1 MRTNLLGYVL
11 GSENRRKIVQTL
23 LDYPQRQWTCSSLEE
38 AAKFSHAT
46 VFSVIVELR
55 EYGLLRQFRLS
66 RKMVVF
72 ELVPS
77 PLLNQVK
84 IVLGA
89 EKQAWI
95 EIAKELVKKIK
106 PKKPE
111 MVVLYGSV
119 AENKIKQGSDLDL
132 FILLRKPNKVLEEFI
147 FNEAGKLSLKYNH
160 TLSPLIMNKEEFKK
174 LAKKEDKFISNV
186 MRGEVLYGKNPL

>member
-11 GSENRRKIVQTL
+11 GSENRKKVAHTL
-23 LDYPQRQWTCSSLEE
+23 LEFPQRQWTCSSLEE
-38 AAKFSHAT
+38 AAKLSHAT
-46 VFSVIVELR
+46 AFRIMGELR
-55 EYGLLRQFRLS
+55 GYGLLRQFRLS

-89 EKQAWI
+89 EKQAWV
-95 EIAKELVKKIK
+95 EIAQEFVKEVKA
-106 PKKPE
+106 KKPE
-111 MVVLYGSV
+111 MIVLYGSV

-132 FILLRKPNKVLEEFI
+132 FILLRKPTKVLEEFI
-147 FNEAGKLSLKYNH
+147 FDEAGKISLKYNH
-160 TLSPLIMNKEEFKK
+160 PLSPLIMGKEEFKR
-174 LAKKEDKFISNV
+174 LARTEDKFISNV
-186 MRGEVLYGKNPL
+186 MKGKILYGKSPL